1 MLAAGAAHRDG
12 QLALAFFDIERQCH
26 LQKLL
31 IPVQQLLCLRVA
43 HDKIHHFLIQT
54 GLVLER
60 RHIEGVGQAAHV
72 QHQIRLRR
80 QAELEPEGH
89 DGEPHGTLCP
99 AVLQE
104 QVADAFLVL
113 CSREQCRVDGV
124 IGPRPQRLQD
134 LTFLQ
139 KCLAGGKPLGN
150 ADGMAA
156 AGLAVAAHEHV
167 IRRIQ
172 KQDLIG
178 CFLVVQLLQGSLDLF
193 PAAAAAHIHGK
204 RHPLQLVVAR
214 LGKRRNTGQ
223 QPRRDVIDAEI
234 SDILQRIHSH
244 RLSCAGK
251 SADDQQ
257 FHLCST
263 LPLFPQ
269 FSGLRGSLFPDRSRS
284 FPLQWRAL
292 RRTKPAHRHRWHR
305 PGSPQNRSACRLR
318 RHRHGGNPAGRTGR

>member
-1 MLAAGAAHRDG
+1 MLATGAAHSNG
-12 QLALAFFDIERQCH
+12 QLALAFPDIERQRH
-26 LQKLL
+26 LQKQLV
-31 IPVQQLLCLRVA
+31 PFQQLLCLRVT
-43 HDKIHHFLIQT
+43 HDKIHHFLIQA
-54 GLVLER
+54 GLVFEP

-89 DGEPHGTLCP
+89 DGKPHGTLCP

-104 QVADAFLVL
+104 QVADALLVL
-113 CSREQCRVDGV
+113 GGGEQGRVDGIV
-124 IGPRPQRLQD
+124 GPHPQRLQD

-178 CFLVVQLLQGSLDLF
+178 FFLRIQFLQCLF
-193 PAAAAAHIHGK
+193 DFFPRAAAAHIHAQG
-204 RHPLQLVVAR
+204 HPVQLVITR
-214 LGKRRNTGQ
+214 LGKGRDAGQ
-223 QPRRDVIDAEI
+223 KCRRDVVNAEI
-234 SDILQRIHSH
+234 TDIFQRIHSN
-244 RLSCAGK
+244 RLSCTGK

-257 FHLCST
+257 FH
-263 LPLFPQ
+263 
-269 FSGLRGSLFPDRSRS
+269 GSD
-284 FPLQWRAL
+284 
-292 RRTKPAHRHRWHR
+292 PA
-305 PGSPQNRSACRLR
+305 PF
-318 RHRHGGNPAGRTGR
+318 